1 MHEHGISSPVPARR
15 TSQESR
21 ARSGHD
27 PRGTKGHNRRGSG
40 GVMRDPSSRAS
51 SFLKEM
57 RDDGTP
63 VQNGTDHIQFDPRI
77 AKYRAIVE
85 RVIGAM
91 KRWSFLGTGRLL
103 YF

>member
-1 MHEHGISSPVPARR
+1 
-15 TSQESR
+15 
-21 ARSGHD
+21 
-27 PRGTKGHNRRGSG
+27 
-40 GVMRDPSSRAS
+40 
-51 SFLKEM
+51 M

-63 VQNGTDHIQFDPRI
+63 LQNGTDHIQFDPRI

-103 YF
+103 YGELQKPEQVIHAIAALTNLRLKDRDGPW